1 MAWLIMLAMRHLSVP
16 CSAPPLNSRRWL
28 AAIALTMGLAALSG
42 CGQQV
47 LADYPTVNG
56 ERLTA
61 PIGILNQVT
70 LSPPKGWQQIEPQ
83 TWALSLGQDR
93 VLVMKANLAT
103 GIEGGAD
110 SFVDKQLQEIGK
122 LGQGGTERDE
132 RALLGDLDA
141 RLIRVVDLRNR
152 PPIGLWMMVV
162 EAEDGLF
169 TLTVLGPLDD
179 LRKHSAAI
187 ETALQSLRIAPPV
200 GVTREAPKRPAIEDD
215 LPAPPSE
222 PSPGKEARP

>member
-1 MAWLIMLAMRHLSVP
+1 MVAMRHHSKLDP
-16 CSAPPLNSRRWL
+16 APLLLSRRRL
-28 AAIALTMGLAALSG
+28 ATMVLSIGIAAQSG

-47 LADYPTVNG
+47 LPDFPKVSG

-93 VLVMKANLAT
+93 LLVMKANLAT

-110 SFVDKQLQEIGK
+110 SYVDKQLHEIGK

-132 RALLGDLDA
+132 RVKLGDLDA

-152 PPIGLWMMVV
+152 PPVGLWMMAAD
-162 EAEDGLF
+162 AEDGLF
-169 TLTVLGPLDD
+169 TLTVIGPLDD
-179 LRKHSAAI
+179 LRKNSAEI
-187 ETALQSLRIAPPV
+187 ETALNSLRIAPPA
-200 GVTREAPKRPAIEDD
+200 GVTREAPKRPPVEDD
-215 LPAPPSE
+215 LDPAERPA
-222 PSPGKEARP
+222 SPNQQR

>member
-1 MAWLIMLAMRHLSVP
+1 MLAMRHLSVSG
-16 CSAPPLNSRRWL
+16 SAPLSNSRRWL
-28 AAIALTMGLAALSG
+28 AAITLTVGFAGAFG

-47 LADYPTVNG
+47 MPDFPVVNG

-83 TWALSLGQDR
+83 TWALALGQDR

-110 SFVDKQLQEIGK
+110 SYVDKQLHEIGK

-132 RALLGDLDA
+132 RVKLGDLDA

-152 PPIGLWMMVV
+152 PPVGLWMMAAD
-162 EAEDGLF
+162 AEDGLF

-179 LRKHSAAI
+179 LRKHGAAI
-187 ETALQSLRIAPPV
+187 ETSLQSLRIAPPV
-200 GVTREAPKRPAIEDD
+200 GVTREAPKQPVIEDD
-215 LPAPPSE
+215 LDPA
-222 PSPGKEARP
+222 ARPASPNQQR